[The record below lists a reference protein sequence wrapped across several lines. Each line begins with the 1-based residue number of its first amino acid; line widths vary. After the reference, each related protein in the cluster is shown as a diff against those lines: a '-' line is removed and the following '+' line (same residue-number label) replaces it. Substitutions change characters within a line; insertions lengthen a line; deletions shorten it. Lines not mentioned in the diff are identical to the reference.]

1 MTPLPE
7 RSKATLSLAISF
19 KSSVEVAAETL
30 VKGVPVVE
38 PLTED
43 EAVVEDPFA
52 LLPPLFSAF
61 FANLAA
67 FDAEIA
73 TIM

>member
-1 MTPLPE
+1 M
-7 RSKATLSLAISF
+7 
-19 KSSVEVAAETL
+19 L
-30 VKGVPVVE
+30 VNGVPVAE

-61 FANLAA
+61 FAIRAA

-73 TIM
+73 TMLAYILKVYVVSM